1 MNKITSALALS
12 LALAASS
19 NAALVTGLDGI
30 ADSSTMNNVSD
41 WTDITGSVR
50 SFTNGAGSAG
60 MIATSGATS
69 LWTAEYVSSDSLL
82 ANTEYTLDVRTGNW
96 SPTQGAGTEF
106 TIDIG
111 YDDGGWVSLAT
122 KTFTGGTTG
131 EISPTT
137 NGYDETLS
145 FTTGG
150 TVSGSVAVRL
160 ARTGTSGSWGGYD
173 VATLDA
179 VAVPEPSS
187 SALIGLGGLAL
198 ILRRKK

>member
-1 MNKITSALALS
+1 MNKTTSALALS

-50 SFTNGAGSAG
+50 SFSNGSTSG
-60 MIATSGATS
+60 MIATSGSTS

-82 ANTEYTLDVRTGNW
+82 ANTEYTLDVRAGNW
-96 SPTQGAGTEF
+96 SPNQGAGTEF

-131 EISPTT
+131 EISATT